1 MIRQRVYA
9 AAVACFAC
17 LSAGAAA
24 VHNTGDKAAL
34 PLDRVPQAVVDA
46 AGKAVQGIEL
56 SGAKMRA
63 KKSGVVFKLAGSS
76 GNKHYALKVDATGKV
91 LSVEQNEAPRDRKG
105 ARPAGKKNAAP
116 GPTGPIGETFPGS
129 PAVRVGFIRHAP
141 VRESSGV
148 AASRTQPGVFWT
160 HNDKGNAPM
169 VYAISREGALLAEFH
184 VSATHDDWEDVAID
198 DDGNLYVGNIGNN
211 NADRE
216 FLEVHRLPE
225 PRLAGAAD
233 GGPAPSRSLKVDRTW
248 RLRFPEVPFDCEAL
262 FVSAAHGYVI
272 SKHADGAP
280 AALYRFPLD
289 GDDDVTLERVAELPT
304 RAPVTAADLS
314 PDGATLA
321 VLSYGELYTFPV
333 AGDVAAAGRVEP
345 VRLRT
350 PDGKLEGVC
359 VTADGVVVT
368 SEGRDVYLI
377 SNNSSLVP

>member
-1 MIRQRVYA
+1 MIRHRVYA
-9 AAVACFAC
+9 VAVACFAC

-24 VHNTGDKAAL
+24 VHRAGDKAAV

-46 AGKAVQGIEL
+46 AGKAVQGIVL
-56 SGAKMRA
+56 SEAKMRT

-76 GNKHYALKVDATGKV
+76 GDKHYALKVDAAGKV
-91 LSVEQNEAPRDRKG
+91 LSVERDEAPRDRKA

-116 GPTGPIGETFPGS
+116 EPTGPIGETFPGT

-141 VRESSGV
+141 VRESSGI
-148 AASRTQPGVFWT
+148 AASRTRPGVFWT
-160 HNDKGNAPM
+160 HNDKGNPPM
-169 VYAISREGALLAEFH
+169 IYAISREGSLLAEFH
-184 VSATHDDWEDVAID
+184 VSATHDDWEDVAVD

-211 NADRE
+211 NADRRW
-216 FLEVHRLPE
+216 LEVHRLKE
-225 PRLAGAAD
+225 PRPFNAAERA
-233 GGPAPSRSLKVDRTW
+233 PAPSRSLKVERTW
-248 RLRFPEVPFDCEAL
+248 QLRFPGDPFDCESL
-262 FVSAAHGYVI
+262 FVTGAHGYVI

-289 GDDDVTLERVAELPT
+289 GDEEVTLERVAELPT

-314 PDGATLA
+314 ADGATLA
-321 VLSYGELYTFPV
+321 VLSYGELYSFHV

-345 VRLRT
+345 VRVRT

-377 SNNSSLVP
+377 SNNPRVVP